1 MLIGGGEGFDAPRGG
16 FYPHGML
23 PSVRERIYAFISD
36 KGLRKTSQRDAII
49 EAAFSTTEH
58 YTAEE
63 LLAMAKKIE
72 PSVSRATVYRTLPL
86 LVECGVLKEMDFG
99 KDYKFYDPNYIDHPH
114 HNHLI
119 CVDCNKIVEFED
131 QHIELLEDC
140 ISKRLGFSPASKSL
154 RIEANCDELK
164 KLGACKNKK
173 RSN

>member
-1 MLIGGGEGFDAPRGG
+1 MPPGI
-16 FYPHGML
+16 
-23 PSVRERIYAFISD
+23 RERIYAYISD
-36 KGLRKTSQRDAII
+36 KGLRKTTQRDAII

-63 LLAMAKKIE
+63 LLLMARKVDK
-72 PSVSRATVYRTLPL
+72 SVSRATVYRTLPL

-99 KDYKFYDPNYIDHPH
+99 KDYKFYDPNYIEHPH

-154 RIEANCDELK
+154 RIEANCDELRK
-164 KLGACKNKK
+164 HGSCSSRKVK
-173 RSN
+173 S